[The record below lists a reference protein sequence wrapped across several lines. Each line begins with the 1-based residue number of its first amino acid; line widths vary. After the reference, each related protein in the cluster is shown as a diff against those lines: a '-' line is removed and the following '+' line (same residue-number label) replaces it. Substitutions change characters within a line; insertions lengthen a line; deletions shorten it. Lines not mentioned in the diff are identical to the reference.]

1 MRDICR
7 WCFTDREDIIRRG
20 SFGACGVAGRWYAL
34 FRYTEVSLIK
44 YIVLY
49 WFPDSIHIQ
58 PGGPSARGKSN
69 SKGPMVSR
77 LALETGR
84 RYMAMT
90 RMLLVINHGK
100 NIPLCSSFCWSRG
113 GRLAKRRHRG
123 KKKLYHA
130 RRQSNHIISH
140 I

>member
-44 YIVLY
+44 HVVLY

-58 PGGPSARGKSN
+58 PGGPLLAPFGARGESN
-69 SKGPMVSR
+69 SKGPMASR
-77 LALETGR
+77 IGLRTGR
-84 RYMAMT
+84 GIYDNDEDVVGDQSWEERT
-90 RMLLVINHGK
+90 TLFLLLLDQGWKV
-100 NIPLCSSFCWSRG
+100 SEATS
-113 GRLAKRRHRG
+113 
-123 KKKLYHA
+123 
-130 RRQSNHIISH
+130 
-140 I
+140 